1 MVQLEASDL
10 IKSMTGFGQG
20 EAADAGYAVQVEIK
34 SVNHRYLDLFFRIPK
49 QYSQLEETL
58 RTVITGR
65 LARGRVEVTLSVEE
79 FGDQERIVQINNA
92 LLKGYLQALRTIQ
105 SELGS
110 EDKIQLSDILVLP
123 GLLEVDEPPL
133 DWDNLQQLV
142 AQAAN
147 AALDGLEA
155 MREAEGRR
163 LCADLE
169 EKLLQVEKLRADVA
183 GIAPQVVVDYRK
195 RLRERLGELLDGT
208 TLTEERFLGEVA
220 IFADRCSIDEELVRL
235 ASHIQE
241 FKETLKS
248 HASVGRKLDFLIQ
261 EMNREVNT
269 IGSKANNV
277 HIAASVVSI
286 KSELEKIR
294 EQVQNIE

>member
-1 MVQLEASDL
+1 M

-65 LARGRVEVTLSVEE
+65 LARGRLEVTLSVEE

-110 EDKIQLSDILVLP
+110 EDKIQLSDILALP

-277 HIAASVVSI
+277 HIAASVVSM

>member
-1 MVQLEASDL
+1 MAHMEAREL

-20 EAADAGYAVQVEIK
+20 EAVDARYSVQVEVK

-110 EDKIQLSDILVLP
+110 EDKIQLSDILALP

-235 ASHIQE
+235 ASHLQQ
-241 FKETLKS
+241 FRETLHTKEP
-248 HASVGRKLDFLIQ
+248 VGRKLDFLVQ

-269 IGSKANNV
+269 IGSKGNNV
-277 HIAASVVSI
+277 HIAGHVVTMKSV
-286 KSELEKIR
+286 LEKIR
-294 EQVQNIE
+294 EQIQNIE

>member
-1 MVQLEASDL
+1 M

-65 LARGRVEVTLSVEE
+65 LARGRLEVTLSVEE

>member
-110 EDKIQLSDILVLP
+110 EDKIQLSDILALP

-277 HIAASVVSI
+277 HIAASVVSM

>member
-1 MVQLEASDL
+1 M

-277 HIAASVVSI
+277 RIAASVVSM

>member
-1 MVQLEASDL
+1 MAHMEAREL

-20 EAADAGYAVQVEIK
+20 EAVDARYSVQVEVK

-49 QYSQLEETL
+49 QYSQLEDTI

-65 LARGRVEVTLSVEE
+65 LARGRVEVMLSVEE
-79 FGDQERIVQINNA
+79 FGDQERSVQINNA
-92 LLKGYLQALRTIQ
+92 LFRGYLQALRTIQ
-105 SELGS
+105 SELES
-110 EDKIQLSDILVLP
+110 AEPIQLSDVLSLP

-133 DWDNLQQLV
+133 DWDNLQGLV
-142 AQAAN
+142 SQAAN
-147 AALDGLEA
+147 QALDGLEA
-155 MREAEGRR
+155 MRAAEGRR
-163 LCADLE
+163 LHADLE
-169 EKLLQVEKLRADVA
+169 EKVLQVEKLREDVA
-183 GIAPQVVVDYRK
+183 QIAPQVISDYK
-195 RLRERLGELLDGT
+195 QRLRERLGELIDGT

-220 IFADRCSIDEELVRL
+220 LFADRCSIDEELVRL
-235 ASHIQE
+235 ASHIQQ
-241 FKETLKS
+241 FKDTLRS
-248 HASVGRKLDFLIQ
+248 EDSVGRKLDFLIQ

-277 HIAASVVSI
+277 HISGSVVNM